1 MFGHGQQKDGK
12 VSATKKKQLEE
23 HFATN
28 WANLQKLS
36 SMSGYKENIS
46 EKQSFLKVHE
56 GRSSPVCKKN
66 NPKTASTNC
75 GSVKVCLNVKLQ
87 RL

>member
-1 MFGHGQQKDGK
+1 MFGQGQQKAGK

-56 GRSSPVCKKN
+56 GRSSPVCKKTTQ
-66 NPKTASTNC
+66 KQH
-75 GSVKVCLNVKLQ
+75 LQ
-87 RL
+87 TVEVLKCPLT